1 MQGTKNLTSGHIQRQ
16 LFNLAIPIMG
26 TSFIQMAYSLTD
38 MAWVGRLGS
47 ESVAAIGSVGILTWM
62 TNSISLLNKV
72 GSEVSV
78 GQSIGAQNAS
88 DARNFASHNLTI
100 ALLISLFWGL
110 ILIVFAEPILQ
121 IYKLDPEITSKA
133 VNYLRIVGTAFPFIF
148 LSASFTGIYNASGQ
162 SKVPFIISGIGLLM
176 NMLLDPLFIFG
187 FGWGT
192 EGAAL
197 ATWLSQATVL
207 GLFIYRLKKRREILG
222 GFKFFTKL
230 ESRFVKRILFLGL
243 PAAILNT
250 LFSIINLFM
259 ARTASQY
266 GGHIGL
272 MTLTAGGQ
280 LEAIAWN
287 TSQGFSTAL
296 SAFVAQNYAAGKND
310 RVLGAYYTALKMTV
324 LFGTFC
330 TLLFVFWGS
339 ELFSLIVPDPEAY
352 QSGGIFLRIDGYSMI
367 FMMLEI
373 TTQGLFYGTGRTVPP
388 AIISISF
395 NSLRIPL
402 ALILASTGLGIAGVW
417 WAISISSIAKGIVSA
432 SWFAI
437 LKKRILTT
445 RVTGDSNGTSN

>member
-1 MQGTKNLTSGHIQRQ
+1 MQGTKNLTSGPIHRQ
-16 LFNLAIPIMG
+16 LFNLAVPIMG
-26 TSFIQMAYSLTD
+26 TSFVQMAYSLTD

-88 DARNFASHNLTI
+88 DARSYASHNLT
-100 ALLISLFWGL
+100 LSLIISICWGL
-110 ILIVFAEPILQ
+110 ILFVFAEPVMQ
-121 IYKLDPEITSKA
+121 IYKLEPAITAKA
-133 VNYLRIVGTAFPFIF
+133 VNYLRIVATAFPFIF

-162 SKVPFIISGIGLLM
+162 SKIPFMISGIGLLL
-176 NMLLDPLFIFG
+176 NMILDPLFIFG
-187 FGWGT
+187 FGWNT
-192 EGAAL
+192 EGAAI
-197 ATWLSQATVL
+197 ATWVSQATVL
-207 GLFIYRLKKRREILG
+207 GLFIYRLKKRKEVLG
-222 GFKFFTKL
+222 GFAFFTKL
-230 ESRFVKRILFLGL
+230 ESRFVKRIFKLGL
-243 PAAILNT
+243 PVAILNT

-259 ARTASQY
+259 ARTASLY

-310 RVLGAYYTALKMTV
+310 RVLGAYATTLKMTAV
-324 LFGTFC
+324 FGTFC

-339 ELFSLIVPDPEAY
+339 ELFSLIVPDPQAY
-352 QSGGIFLRIDGYSMI
+352 KAGGVFLRIDGYSML

-373 TTQGLFYGTGRTVPP
+373 TTQGLFYGTGRTIPP
-388 AIISISF
+388 AVISIGF
-395 NSLRIPL
+395 NTLRIPL
-402 ALILASTGLGIAGVW
+402 AMLLASIGMEITGVW
-417 WAISISSIAKGIVSA
+417 WAISLTSIAKGITSA
-432 SWFAI
+432 AWFAV
-437 LKKRILTT
+437 LKRRIL
-445 RVTGDSNGTSN
+445 VTKGDDD

>member
-1 MQGTKNLTSGHIQRQ
+1 MQGTKNLTSGPIHRQ

-26 TSFIQMAYSLTD
+26 TSFVQMAYSLTD

-78 GQSIGAQNAS
+78 GQSIGAQNAP
-88 DARNFASHNLTI
+88 DARSYASHNLT
-100 ALLISLFWGL
+100 LSLIISICWGL
-110 ILIVFAEPILQ
+110 ILFIFAEPIMQ
-121 IYKLDPEITSKA
+121 IYKLEPAITAKA
-133 VNYLRIVGTAFPFIF
+133 VNYLRIVATAFPFIF

-162 SKVPFIISGIGLLM
+162 SKIPFMISGIGLLL
-176 NMLLDPLFIFG
+176 NMILDPLFIFG
-187 FGWGT
+187 FGWNT
-192 EGAAL
+192 EGAAI
-197 ATWLSQATVL
+197 ATWVSQATVL
-207 GLFIYRLKKRREILG
+207 GLFIYRLKKRKEVLG
-222 GFKFFTKL
+222 GFAFFTKL
-230 ESRFVKRILFLGL
+230 ESRFVKRIFKLGL
-243 PAAILNT
+243 PVAILNT

-259 ARTASQY
+259 ARTASLY

-310 RVLGAYYTALKMTV
+310 RVLGAYATTLKMTAV
-324 LFGTFC
+324 FGTFC

-339 ELFSLIVPDPEAY
+339 ELFSLIVPDPQAY
-352 QSGGIFLRIDGYSMI
+352 KAGGVFLRIDGYSML

-373 TTQGLFYGTGRTVPP
+373 TTQGLFYGTGRTIPP
-388 AIISISF
+388 AVISIGF
-395 NSLRIPL
+395 NTLRIPL
-402 ALILASTGLGIAGVW
+402 AMLLASIGMEITGVW
-417 WAISISSIAKGIVSA
+417 WAISLTSIAKGITSA
-432 SWFAI
+432 AWFAV
-437 LKKRILTT
+437 LKRRIL
-445 RVTGDSNGTSN
+445 VTKGDDD

>member
-1 MQGTKNLTSGHIQRQ
+1 MQGTKNLTSGPIHRQ

-26 TSFIQMAYSLTD
+26 TSFVQMAYSLTD

-78 GQSIGAQNAS
+78 GQSIGAQNAP
-88 DARNFASHNLTI
+88 DARSYASHNLT
-100 ALLISLFWGL
+100 LSLIISICWGL
-110 ILIVFAEPILQ
+110 ILFVFAEPIMQ
-121 IYKLDPEITSKA
+121 IYKLEPAITAKA
-133 VNYLRIVGTAFPFIF
+133 VNYLRIVATAFPFIF

-162 SKVPFIISGIGLLM
+162 SKIPFMISGIGLLL
-176 NMLLDPLFIFG
+176 NMILDPLFIFG
-187 FGWGT
+187 FGWNT
-192 EGAAL
+192 EGAAI
-197 ATWLSQATVL
+197 ATWVSQATVL
-207 GLFIYRLKKRREILG
+207 GLFIYRLKKRKEVLG
-222 GFKFFTKL
+222 GFAFFTKL
-230 ESRFVKRILFLGL
+230 ESRFVKRIFKLGL
-243 PAAILNT
+243 PVAILNT

-259 ARTASQY
+259 ARTASLY

-310 RVLGAYYTALKMTV
+310 RVLGAYATTLKMTAV
-324 LFGTFC
+324 FGTFC

-339 ELFSLIVPDPEAY
+339 ELFSLIVPDPQAY
-352 QSGGIFLRIDGYSMI
+352 KAGGVFLRIDGYSML

-373 TTQGLFYGTGRTVPP
+373 TTQGLFYGTGRTIPP
-388 AIISISF
+388 AVISIGF
-395 NSLRIPL
+395 NTLRIPL
-402 ALILASTGLGIAGVW
+402 AMLLASIGMEITGVW
-417 WAISISSIAKGIVSA
+417 WAISLTSIAKGITSA
-432 SWFAI
+432 AWFAV
-437 LKKRILTT
+437 LKRRIL
-445 RVTGDSNGTSN
+445 VTKGDDD

>member
-1 MQGTKNLTSGHIQRQ
+1 MQGTKNLTSGPIHRQ

-26 TSFIQMAYSLTD
+26 TSFVQMAYSLTD

-78 GQSIGAQNAS
+78 GQSIGAQNAP
-88 DARNFASHNLTI
+88 DARSYASHNLT
-100 ALLISLFWGL
+100 LSLIISICWGL
-110 ILIVFAEPILQ
+110 ILFVFAEPIMQ
-121 IYKLDPEITSKA
+121 IYKLEPAITAKA
-133 VNYLRIVGTAFPFIF
+133 VNYLRIVATAFPFIF

-162 SKVPFIISGIGLLM
+162 SKIPFMISGIGLFL
-176 NMLLDPLFIFG
+176 NMILDPLFIFG
-187 FGWGT
+187 FGWNT
-192 EGAAL
+192 EGAAI
-197 ATWLSQATVL
+197 ATWVSQATVL
-207 GLFIYRLKKRREILG
+207 GLFIYRLKKRKEVLG
-222 GFKFFTKL
+222 GFAFFTKL
-230 ESRFVKRILFLGL
+230 ESRFVKRIFKLGL
-243 PAAILNT
+243 PVAILNT

-259 ARTASQY
+259 ARTASLY

-310 RVLGAYYTALKMTV
+310 RVLGAYATTLKMTAV
-324 LFGTFC
+324 FGTLC

-339 ELFSLIVPDPEAY
+339 ELFSLIVPDPQAY
-352 QSGGIFLRIDGYSMI
+352 KAGGVFLRIDGYSML

-373 TTQGLFYGTGRTVPP
+373 TTQGLFYGTGRTIPP
-388 AIISISF
+388 AVISIGF
-395 NSLRIPL
+395 NTLRIPL
-402 ALILASTGLGIAGVW
+402 AMLLASIGMEITGVW
-417 WAISISSIAKGIVSA
+417 WAISLTSIAKGITSA
-432 SWFAI
+432 AWFAV
-437 LKKRILTT
+437 LKKRIL
-445 RVTGDSNGTSN
+445 VTKGDDD